1 MTVVLPFENINKYE
15 FQRTYLTK
23 ETWLV
28 FPKCDL
34 SPSCFVIVYRVT
46 VTGPLGHIIKR
57 EKVLQGDRYGRNSPM
72 SLGRLLIQFHKLEAV
87 STPPLLSLPL
97 PSIKPKSVRS
107 VWVILHW
114 EAQKLA
120 NSITFF
126 YGFSLIRYPT
136 NTKILTSGFGI
147 NNKYKKHQRGRR
159 EGEIKKW
166 VSAG

>member
-28 FPKCDL
+28 FSKCDL

-57 EKVLQGDRYGRNSPM
+57 EKVLQRDRYGRNSPM

-87 STPPLLSLPL
+87 STPLSSPLPL
-97 PSIKPKSVRS
+97 RLNRKVCAVSGSFYIGKPRN
-107 VWVILHW
+107 WPI
-114 EAQKLA
+114 Q
-120 NSITFF
+120 
-126 YGFSLIRYPT
+126 SLSFMD
-136 NTKILTSGFGI
+136 L
-147 NNKYKKHQRGRR
+147 
-159 EGEIKKW
+159 
-166 VSAG
+166 V